1 MLRTLRSLWHALT
14 GDRIPML
21 PPWLALGLLLGIQ
34 AVSIPFLLK
43 IHFNNAGDIYSPPD
57 APIIELR
64 QSLFKEFPGD
74 EALIALF
81 EGDRLFEPAFLGAL
95 NRVARTL
102 EDHPSVDRV
111 LTLTTVEHIESS
123 DDGFSVSPLVDARK
137 LDSRTPAEWEARA
150 LGDTFAPGLLVSKDG
165 RAVALVVRP
174 KILKESL
181 ARRDIQIALEHAIAD
196 EKLESYHSATAGSVA
211 QTVEELRSIWRDSA
225 IFIPLTVVIGLALM
239 WWVVGRVRP
248 VVIGG
253 LAMGTVVSASVAGL
267 VVSGEPY
274 TPITAMIPTLMAAYT
289 TATLLHLYAAIQ
301 RARIALLKRKH
312 RIGRALKE
320 TFKPGLFN
328 VLTTGAGLLSL
339 LWVDIPPVQAFGLAG
354 AIGTLMV
361 FIVVFILVPPIMLKW
376 DTPRWP
382 RRRSGFAR
390 ARHIAAGVAV
400 FSLRHA
406 RIVLA
411 TTVVLVLATIPLV
424 LQTKV
429 ESNLIEF
436 FAPQHT
442 ISKSTDRVETTL
454 SGVTGLEVIMTG
466 QGRDSL
472 KDPATLARIK
482 ALQVWI
488 DTLPEVD
495 RSFSLIDVLEE
506 MNRALSGEDLGDDA
520 LPKTRK
526 LVQQLLLIYDG
537 EDLYELVNRE
547 FQRARLTLSLNV
559 HGANEI
565 SRVVDKINARLE
577 AQPIP
582 GVRIE
587 LAGYGKLFADQE
599 DRIVE
604 GQLKSFTSAF
614 VQIFLLLAL
623 LFRSIRGALVC
634 LVPNLA
640 PLFFIFVVMG
650 STGIAL
656 DVATVLIAGVIL
668 GITVDDTIHL
678 YHGYLHRIRHG
689 VSPVFAIIRS
699 VESSGRAVI
708 AISVVLIA
716 QFSLLALSDFRPT
729 SNFGMLC
736 AVGLFAGQLFEL
748 LLMPALLGLK
758 IPRTPRAVTAPSA

>member
-1 MLRTLRSLWHALT
+1 MLQTLKQWLI

-34 AVSIPFLLK
+34 VLSVPFLLK
-43 IHFNNAGDIYSPPD
+43 LHFNNAGDIYSPAD
-57 APIIELR
+57 APIIQLR
-64 QSLFKEFPGD
+64 QALFKEFPGD
-74 EALIALF
+74 EALITLF
-81 EGDRLFEPAFLGAL
+81 EGDTLFEPAFLKAL
-95 NRVARTL
+95 NRVAQKL
-102 EDHPSVDRV
+102 EAHPSVDRV
-111 LTLTTVEHIESS
+111 LTLTTVEHIDSS
-123 DDGFSVSPLVDARK
+123 DDGFSVSLLVDPKK
-137 LDSRTPAEWEARA
+137 LGSRTPAQWKARA
-150 LGDTFAPGLLVSKDG
+150 LGDTFAPGLLVSRDG

-181 ARRDIQIALEHAIAD
+181 ARRDIQIALENAIAD
-196 EKLESYHSATAGSVA
+196 EKLTPYHSATAGSVA

-239 WWVVGRVRP
+239 WWVVGRIGP

-253 LAMGTVVSASVAGL
+253 LAMGTVVSASIAGL
-267 VVSGEPY
+267 VISGQPY

-301 RARIALLKRKH
+301 RARIALLRRPQ
-312 RIGRALKE
+312 RIARALKD
-320 TFKPGLFN
+320 TYKPGLFN

-339 LWVDIPPVQAFGLAG
+339 LWVDIPPVQAFGLSG

-361 FIVVFILVPPIMLKW
+361 FLVVFVLVPPILQKW
-376 DTPRWP
+376 DRPRWP
-382 RRRSGFAR
+382 RRRSGFAH
-390 ARHIAAGVAV
+390 ARHIAAAVAV
-400 FSLRHA
+400 FSLRNA
-406 RIVLA
+406 RAVLA
-411 TTVVLVLATIPLV
+411 TTVVLVIATIPLV

-436 FAPQHT
+436 FAPEHT
-442 ISKSTDRVETTL
+442 ISKSTDRVESTL
-454 SGVTGLEVIMTG
+454 SGVTGLEVILTG
-466 QGRDSL
+466 PGRDSL

-506 MNRALSGEDLGDDA
+506 MNRALSGKDLGDNA
-520 LPKTRK
+520 LPSTRK

-537 EDLYELVNRE
+537 KDLYELVNRE
-547 FQRARLTLSLNV
+547 FQRGRLTLSLNV

-565 SRVVDKINARLE
+565 SRVVDKINARLAE
-577 AQPIP
+577 QPIP
-582 GVRIE
+582 GIHTE

-604 GQLKSFTSAF
+604 GQVKSFSSAF

-623 LFRSIRGALVC
+623 LFHSFRGALIC
-634 LVPNLA
+634 LIPNLA

-678 YHGYLHRIRHG
+678 YHGYLHRIQNG

-716 QFSLLALSDFRPT
+716 QFSLLGLSDFRPT
-729 SNFGMLC
+729 ANFGMLC
-736 AVGLFAGQLFEL
+736 AVGLFAGQVFEL

-758 IPRTPRAVTAPSA
+758 IPRTRKPLTEPSA

>member
-1 MLRTLRSLWHALT
+1 MLKTLKPWLT

-21 PPWLALGLLLGIQ
+21 PPWLALTILLGLQ
-34 AVSIPFLLK
+34 LAAAPFLLK

-57 APIIELR
+57 APIIQLR
-64 QSLFKEFPGD
+64 ESLFKEFPGD
-74 EALIALF
+74 EALITLF
-81 EGDRLFEPAFLGAL
+81 EGDTLFEPAFLSAL
-95 NRVARTL
+95 NRVADKL
-102 EDHPSVDRV
+102 AQHPSVDRV
-111 LTLTTVEHIESS
+111 LTLTTVEHIDAT
-123 DDGFSVSPLVDARK
+123 DDGFSVSLLVDPKDLNA
-137 LDSRTPAEWEARA
+137 RTPAQWKDRA
-150 LGDTFAPGLLVSKDG
+150 LGDTFAPGLLVSRDG

-181 ARRDIQIALEHAIAD
+181 ARRDIQIALENAISA
-196 EKLESYHSATAGSVA
+196 EKLTPYHTATAGSVA

-248 VVIGG
+248 VIVGG
-253 LAMGTVVSASVAGL
+253 LAMGAVVSASVAGL
-267 VVSGEPY
+267 VIVGQPY

-301 RARIALLKRKH
+301 RARIALLTRPQ
-312 RIGRALKE
+312 RIARALHD

-339 LWVDIPPVQAFGLAG
+339 LWVDIPPVQAFGLSG

-361 FIVVFILVPPIMLKW
+361 FLVVFVLVPPILLQW

-390 ARHIAAGVAV
+390 ARHIAAGIAV
-400 FSLRHA
+400 FSLRNSKA
-406 RIVLA
+406 VLA
-411 TTVVLVLATIPLV
+411 TTVLLVLATIPLV

-436 FAPQHT
+436 FAPHHT
-442 ISKSTDRVETTL
+442 ISKSTDRVENAL
-454 SGVTGLEVIMTG
+454 SGVTGLEVILSG
-466 QGRDSL
+466 NGRDSL
-472 KDPATLARIK
+472 KDPVTLAQIK
-482 ALQVWI
+482 ALQTWI

-506 MNRALSGEDLGDDA
+506 MNRALNGEDLGDDA
-520 LPKTRK
+520 LPTSRK
-526 LVQQLLLIYDG
+526 LIEQLLLIYDG

-547 FQRARLTLSLNV
+547 FQRGRLTLSLNV

-565 SRVVDKINARLE
+565 SRVVDKINAHI
-577 AQPIP
+577 AAHPIP
-582 GVRIE
+582 GIKTD

-599 DRIVE
+599 DRIVD
-604 GQLKSFTSAF
+604 GQLKSFSSAF
-614 VQIFLLLAL
+614 IQILLLMAL
-623 LFRSIRGALVC
+623 LFHSFRGALIC

-650 STGIAL
+650 TTGISL

-678 YHGYLHRIRHG
+678 YHGYLHRIRSG

-708 AISVVLIA
+708 AISVVLIS
-716 QFSLLALSDFRPT
+716 QFSLLGLSDFRPT
-729 SNFGMLC
+729 SHFGMLC

-758 IPRTPRAVTAPSA
+758 SAKSRQALTARSV